1 MKVICNARKL
11 TDAFLLAASVAPI
24 RSPKEIL
31 RNVKVTASQG
41 ELRLSATDCEIAIEV
56 RVTEDVET
64 LKPGTVL
71 LPVGKTSMILR
82 ENTDESI
89 TIETFDTKAVMT
101 ASRSKFQLLT
111 ESPDEFP
118 MFDSH
123 IGAAYHELPAR
134 SLAAMIHRTVFATDD
149 DSSRYAL
156 GGVNIEADQAT
167 LIAVGTDGRRLATC
181 SAPATSEGGHLIDQ
195 GKVIIPS
202 RASKLIERA
211 LSLRQDD
218 LVRITA
224 SLNDVV
230 VETDQCIIYSR
241 IVEGR
246 YPSWRQ
252 VIPQAKDY
260 STIQVFNG
268 SFLAA
273 VKQAAIATS
282 QDSQGIDLTFGD
294 GEIKIDAATAEVGEA
309 SVTTV
314 ASTDMEEGPVTL
326 KADNRFIRE
335 FCQVVDLEA
344 SVQIQVTNSS
354 SPMMFVTD
362 DGYRYVVM
370 PMARDR

>member
-11 TDAFLLAASVAPI
+11 SDAFLLAASVAPL

-31 RNVKVTASQG
+31 RNVKLTATDG
-41 ELRLSATDCEIAIEV
+41 EIRLSATDCEVAIEV
-56 RVTEDVET
+56 RLSDDIEV
-64 LKPGTVL
+64 LQAGIVL
-71 LPVGKTSMILR
+71 LPVAKTSAILR

-89 TIETFDTKAVMT
+89 TIETFDSKAIIQ

-134 SLAAMIHRTVFATDD
+134 ALALMIHRTVFATDD

-156 GGVNIEADQAT
+156 GGVNIEANETT

-181 SAPATSEGGHLIDQ
+181 SAPATSVGDHLIAE

-202 RASKLIERA
+202 RSCKLIERA
-211 LSLRQDD
+211 LSGRADEI
-218 LVRITA
+218 VRITA

-230 VETDQCIIYSR
+230 VETDQCVIYTR

-246 YPSWRQ
+246 YPAWRQ
-252 VIPQAKDY
+252 VLPKSQEF
-260 STIQVFNG
+260 STIRVFNG
-268 SFLAA
+268 TFLAA
-273 VKQAAIATS
+273 VRQASIATS
-282 QDSQGIDLTFGD
+282 QDSQGIDITFAE
-294 GEIKIDAATAEVGEA
+294 GEIRIDSQAAEVGEA
-309 SVTTV
+309 SVTLI
-314 ASTDMEEGPVTL
+314 ASTDLYAEPFTL
-326 KADNRFIRE
+326 KADNRYLRE
-335 FCQVVDLEA
+335 FCGVLELDTNLEVQV
-344 SVQIQVTNSS
+344 SNPS
-354 SPMMFVTD
+354 SPMLLSTD
-362 DGYRYVVM
+362 DGYRYVIM

>member
-1 MKVICNARKL
+1 MKVICNAQKL
-11 TDAFLLAASVAPI
+11 ADAFSLAASVAPM

-31 RNVKVTASQG
+31 RNVKLSATDG

-56 RVTEDVET
+56 RVVENVEV
-64 LKPGTVL
+64 LQSGIVL
-71 LPVGKTSMILR
+71 LPVGKTSAILR

-89 TIETFDTKAVMT
+89 TIETVDQKAIIT

-123 IGAAYHELPAR
+123 IGTSYHELTSRAFA
-134 SLAAMIHRTVFATDD
+134 LMIHRTVFATDD

-156 GGVNIEADQAT
+156 GGVNIEADQTT

-181 SAPATSEGGHLIDQ
+181 SAPAASVGDAVITE

-202 RASKLIERA
+202 RSAKLIERA
-211 LSLRQDD
+211 LNLRGDE

-224 SLNDVV
+224 SINDVV
-230 VETDQCIIYSR
+230 VETDHCIIYSR

-246 YPSWRQ
+246 YPNWRQ
-252 VIPQAKDY
+252 VIPKPENP

-273 VKQAAIATS
+273 VKQASIATS
-282 QDSQGIDLTFGD
+282 QDSQGIDITFCE
-294 GEIKIDAATAEVGEA
+294 GEIKIDSQAAEVGEA
-309 SVTTV
+309 SVTMV
-314 ASTDMEEGPVTL
+314 ASTDLDGAPFTL
-326 KADNRFIRE
+326 KADNRFLRE
-335 FCQVVDLEA
+335 FCGVLDLQANVE
-344 SVQIQVTNSS
+344 IQVSKPEA
-354 SPMMFVTD
+354 PMLLSTD
-362 DGYRYVVM
+362 DGYRYVIM